1 MEWISL
7 IQTLGGI
14 AGGLGLGM
22 FTKSG
27 RRKEKAEADAKAAEA
42 QRLMID
48 NYEERIK
55 DLHEN
60 KKRLNEEAD
69 HYIKRI
75 SEQNHA
81 LDSKTEQ
88 IRSLTEKLWLSEQ
101 ETNKVYAELNEAN
114 KRIAKLTEERDLYR
128 MWQCRSKTCE
138 KGNPD
143 PEGRQPPNPKLK
155 GLEFHIPCDN

>member
-27 RRKEKAEADAKAAEA
+27 RRKDKAEADAKVQEA

-69 HYIKRI
+69 HYIARI
-75 SEQNHA
+75 SQQNHA

-88 IRSLTEKLWLSEQ
+88 IRNLTQKLWEAEQ
-101 ETNKVYAELNEAN
+101 ETNNVNAKLDNAN
-114 KRIAKLTEERDLYR
+114 KRITQLTAERDNYN
-128 MWQCRSKTCE
+128 MWQCRSRICE

-155 GLEFHIPCDN
+155 GMEFHIPSDN

>member
-1 MEWISL
+1 MEWINL

-27 RRKEKAEADAKAAEA
+27 RLKERAEAEKRVAEA
-42 QRLMID
+42 QRQMID

-88 IRSLTEKLWLSEQ
+88 IRNLTEKLWEAEQ
-101 ETNKVYAELNEAN
+101 GLNRAN
-114 KRIAKLTEERDLYR
+114 ERITALTEQRDREKARADYYEQ
-128 MWQCRSKTCE
+128 WQCRSSVCV

-143 PEGRQPPNPKLK
+143 PEGRQPPNAKIIGHKFKDPQ
-155 GLEFHIPCDN
+155 